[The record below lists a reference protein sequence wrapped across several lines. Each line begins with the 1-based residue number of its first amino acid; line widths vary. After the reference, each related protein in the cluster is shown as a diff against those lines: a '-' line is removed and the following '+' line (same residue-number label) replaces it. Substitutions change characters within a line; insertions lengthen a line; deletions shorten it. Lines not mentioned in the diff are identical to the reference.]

1 MGHGITDE
9 AGVNLA
15 GGLAVNKTLRRVILT
30 DPCLARNIAVRNKVS
45 LGAQVY
51 EAFSTMLR
59 VNTSLTLKL
68 PPLDRAGGDQRLVD
82 SYDQL
87 RIEQRLNTVG
97 RGSLLTST
105 QTTREAWVGAL
116 QKLNANNVEDAP
128 AFQVSCLF
136 SLLRLNP
143 AACMLLLFPMRACKE
158 VDRTRSR

>member
-97 RGSLLTST
+97 RGGLLTST
-105 QTTREAWVGAL
+105 RTTRAAWVDAL
-116 QKLNANNVEDAP
+116 QKLIVANVNGTP
-128 AFQVSCLF
+128 AFQVSCRY
-136 SLLRLNP
+136 SLLRLKP
-143 AACMLLLFPMRACKE
+143 SAWMLQLKHDTAGSNSGL
-158 VDRTRSR
+158 